1 MASPLL
7 TVEQVAER
15 LHLSAWTV
23 RDKAR
28 RRELPHRKAPG
39 SRRLMFPI
47 RDLEAFEDGADLE
60 YRRWGKDGRIV
71 APRR

>member
-28 RRELPHRKAPG
+28 RRELPHRKAPR
-39 SRRLMFPI
+39 SRRLMFPLG
-47 RDLEAFEDGADLE
+47 DLEAFEDGAELE
-60 YRRWGKDGRIV
+60 YRKWGRDGRIV
-71 APRR
+71 APKR